1 MDPHGP
7 TNQHPFDDFDHV
19 RPLPQSEHADPPAVR
34 APVAVST
41 RPTIVTSTL
50 SAKTSAVQ
58 LVASSPHPLTSDSS
72 NSINTIHTTH
82 SMSTANTATAANR
95 GDSDHSNNGS
105 IHNSSSSNNSTIT
118 HAPPQSTQQSTH
130 HPQQSS
136 GRHSI
141 FTNSHSHSTSNPNPN
156 STHHSPHAPPIAPLQ
171 TSTVSLATTAAARF
185 SQAFSPL
192 LSSRRKS
199 AAIDIPSTPDGHKSF
214 SYSLSSSVHASPA
227 SLYAHTEGQ
236 HHSVSQEHLSS
247 AGPAGGPGHHQHQA
261 SDHRASHFETNLSKI
276 ASFSSPRSTNRAR
289 KTHPAGITHVPEESG
304 YGSYATPPHTATAFH
319 TGLASHF
326 ASASSSSQHRE
337 HHEAGHRES
346 KGSIVG
352 GSSSIEKALKKAKV
366 FLDEKAKPK
375 ARAASLWAFLD
386 VAFEFDQAKF
396 FQDHADQVFAVTH
409 DSFWHQVDKF
419 KQKPDRNNSLQ
430 SKEVVAV
437 QKTLL
442 LLRLIF
448 LYLPDRMKSG
458 WHKGAIANMLA
469 QILCHKNHPRIRIFG
484 FRLLLLWINDQTTE
498 YPEAIYLF
506 SNAISLDLFMY
517 DGEDLSIDHAST
529 SQTRLPP
536 ISSGSTGRKS
546 ARQAAQ
552 YFDLAFVN
560 LNQELL
566 KSDGPPIC
574 PNPSPPTFQDS
585 IQLFQIFLANIVR
598 MAYVAA
604 GSTPP
609 PGELESI
616 NSHYPLETDRETG
629 DGIAVGFGIDAG
641 LASARFMF
649 DIIKKYYLVKVF
661 PECARRLHL
670 LKDEGKEFGYKSC
683 PPTILR
689 TIISFIIQY
698 CLDKNEFNSPQRLTS
713 PATPILKSIVFSSE
727 INREMMHEIVRQGLS
742 LPPGHPQYKD
752 IVRGAVHIVGVWCL
766 SGEEERPSFLRSSS
780 ASRSHLSASI
790 SSASLVSQDAGG
802 SQPGSQQGLL
812 SEPYSTANSFLQRYF
827 QLLTNVFAESPSS
840 LNDVGSNSSSE
851 QLGAGGNH
859 VKLDMDALFAQ
870 YRNVIGLFRAIM
882 ARGQIEMDAKSWEVL
897 QSSLLMIQRRI
908 MCMQEKFTAP
918 SSVSAVDDL
927 ASLIIETVLCAY
939 SRCPNVSNPQWLALR
954 EVMTESLRWPQA
966 VTQWARWSVRLT
978 QILAQEVF
986 QVDLEAQTSK
996 PSQTAAAARHTRKMS
1011 DKLRHSRFLNS
1022 KAAENT
1028 MRHSIGGEL
1037 LSSQGIPYPHHQN
1050 FPIAGL
1056 NAQERSSRR
1065 TNSVHYDAVKAGG
1078 ASSGANAY
1086 ANSMYAPTLLG
1097 HMSFLPGRD
1106 LSREYNLSAARTD
1119 IGEVDEEESHDYPQM
1134 GSQISALTEALE
1146 TGDEKLSRASSLSF
1160 HGPDSLHLDP
1170 IVERLSSLYG
1180 IFAAPEFVN
1189 ISMKGRSAE
1198 TILSVWKNI
1207 ICSIGNPNDIQ
1218 IPLVK
1223 TEVMLCLID
1232 VWDLLNQT
1240 RTCQSLDATVIPP
1253 LYDFAPWFFEA
1264 AKSSSDGGVGLPA
1277 IYGGLCRMM
1286 TRRFDQDF
1294 DPEYY
1299 RLFYESVIQGLRL
1312 DDSMI
1317 GHSILAN
1324 SSRLFTLSLPGSHVL
1339 VMPFM
1344 NAIRQMLLK
1353 DGHLRDGVNHYIRK
1367 QAIAILCS
1375 VSMLF
1380 YDFDNGMSEGQS
1392 QPSQRC
1398 TDGLSGADL
1407 LSYKTTFTRLV
1418 LDLTLAEASVKPLGK
1433 FWDTH
1438 SMLIQLCGMLV
1449 VNEWCSNLASCDIGM
1464 ESELLVLILEHLY
1477 WTEPSIVQS
1486 TVEVLTTLSGMYQDH
1501 EDNGWMILEMVLSHL
1516 LSAMQE
1522 HLKLFLNE
1530 PRRGNMIAS
1539 FYRCLTDWL
1548 MVIPSN
1554 IFSETELSR
1563 WTFELIEIGLLSAA
1577 ESNPESERK
1586 KALQAA
1592 KQLQQQ
1598 TQQQL
1603 QQLQLLA
1610 TRGRRPSFKHTGK
1623 AIYQHHRVMINSG
1636 PTTDAEVEH
1645 HIVKESAEATLTH
1658 LVHFLNHLPSL
1669 YGSDRPLVTLG
1680 MESSHGTHKNSH
1692 GSSSNSSNSNS
1703 SSGSKSARSSGI
1715 YGQTGKV
1722 GDLVNQKVFALN
1734 DSILITLEEVPC
1746 SKQGIHR
1753 TRVVIRDETGRY
1765 AWDSEIFFREVLE
1778 LEENPA
1784 RPRSSTQ
1791 RAPGSRLS
1799 ERFNSSGRRRKKE
1812 MASQLIWREG
1822 VKIRE
1827 DEIHHAKRRVGSSS
1841 SSSSGVSLRSVSYG
1855 NEAPLWETT
1864 GPKGLDGDRLDHL
1877 LHYIGEQHPD
1887 CLFDG
1892 KTPLN
1897 QLNNGMALS
1906 TEPKNAS
1913 RTSNPSDQAGSN
1925 ANGNS
1930 HGANGAGTL
1939 NKRSTIDFEL
1949 DRHVQEESYYTRIS
1963 DPQARAWY
1971 DKLVELRSSLI
1982 QADEEVE
1989 AYSGSN
1995 TLMSLVVNSNWAGAE
2010 GSLEGHLSEDST
2022 NATLVETDAQH
2033 KALYEMAKKA
2043 APVRRIRHENLDQIH
2058 AEAMDHETDDQEPQD
2073 PQSQDK
2079 EETRDKVAASLRK
2092 EDAFCKAKAFQLV
2105 LPPEPERPLDSYQH
2119 SRLLLSHLGLL
2130 CFERFQEQNF
2140 VLLNP
2145 SASLDRDLKS
2155 LDKKSGRE
2163 TFKIAILYVA
2173 QGQEGEQAILRN
2185 SKGSAAY
2192 NRFVQDLGWEVDLA
2206 EHSGYIGL
2214 LERNGSNGRTA
2225 MYYCSST
2232 LEVIFHEV
2240 VRMPTDPDD
2249 PRQVKKKRH
2258 IGNDHVHIVWSEH
2271 LRAYDRNTIGGD
2283 FGNVLIILTP
2293 VPDIKVEDGQLEIHT
2308 HTHDTDLQ
2316 SKHSQSRQLV
2326 SVEIIRDM
2334 NLPVFGPLVDGMV
2347 VPMSQLARLVRQTAI
2362 HAARLATAPP
2372 PLPPT
2377 PPSASFSSLTYG
2389 NGVHSGAAG
2398 GGANGSSA
2406 PATGGNAQ
2414 RSSGHQ
2420 AHLNTGSIINAAM
2433 QGPQYHQSN
2442 PAVLHT
2448 PAASTVHA
2456 ASAGAGVSSS
2466 SHGTGASVAGPGSA
2480 ATGSHGP
2487 TESSSGAGT
2496 SATTTSATASALLG
2510 AGLSNLVNVGNGPNA
2525 ASATSLISNTG
2536 GNGSTGL
2543 GVGTGGNQSSTGLG
2557 SNVSLGGSAGQMNG
2571 STSATAGANGTSHA
2585 TATGLQHQQQQQ
2597 QHHPVQV
2604 SASSAGPLA
2613 SLSTAAGGGSVAST
2627 SSFSSSML
2635 AMTHNAHPFRQRS
2648 LAIEQIARRHKVE
2661 KWTFQQ
2667 FMEQVFGYSTALHPH
2682 FHHRNH

>member
-19 RPLPQSEHADPPAVR
+19 RPLPQSEHADPPGPVL
-34 APVAVST
+34 APVPAASS
-41 RPTIVTSTL
+41 RPTIVTTL

-58 LVASSPHPLTSDSS
+58 LRAASPHPLTSDSS
-72 NSINTIHTTH
+72 NSISTINTTH
-82 SMSTANTATAANR
+82 SMSTAHTATAGHTA
-95 GDSDHSNNGS
+95 GSDHSNNGS
-105 IHNSSSSNNSTIT
+105 LHNSSSSNSSSVN
-118 HAPPQSTQQSTH
+118 HAPPQSTHPSQQT
-130 HPQQSS
+130 S
-136 GRHSI
+136 GRHSL
-141 FTNSHSHSTSNPNPN
+141 FSNSHSTSNPNPNPN
-156 STHHSPHAPPIAPLQ
+156 STHHSPHAPPIPPLQ
-171 TSTVSLATTAAARF
+171 TSTSSLATTAAARF

-236 HHSVSQEHLSS
+236 HHSASQEHLSG
-247 AGPAGGPGHHQHQA
+247 AGPAGGSGHHQHQA

-289 KTHPAGITHVPEESG
+289 KTHPAGITHVPEESS
-304 YGSYATPPHTATAFH
+304 YGAYATPPHTATAFH

-326 ASASSSSQHRE
+326 ASASSSSQHRD
-337 HHEAGHRES
+337 HHDASHRES

-536 ISSGSTGRKS
+536 MSSGSTGRKS

-780 ASRSHLSASI
+780 TSRSHLSSSI
-790 SSASLVSQDAGG
+790 SSASLVSQDAGVA
-802 SQPGSQQGLL
+802 QLGSQQGSLT
-812 SEPYSTANSFLQRYF
+812 EPYSTANSFLQRYF
-827 QLLTNVFAESPSS
+827 QLLTNVFAESPLSV
-840 LNDVGSNSSSE
+840 NDIGSNSSSE

-897 QSSLLMIQRRI
+897 QSSLLVIQRRI
-908 MCMQEKFTAP
+908 MGLQEKFTAP

-927 ASLIIETVLCAY
+927 ASLIIE
-939 SRCPNVSNPQWLALR
+939 
-954 EVMTESLRWPQA
+954 
-966 VTQWARWSVRLT
+966 RWSVRLT
-978 QILAQEVF
+978 HILAQEVF
-986 QVDLEAQTSK
+986 HVDLEAQTSK

-1065 TNSVHYDAVKAGG
+1065 TNSVHYDPAKPGG
-1078 ASSGANAY
+1078 GSSGVNAY

-1106 LSREYNLSAARTD
+1106 LSREYNLNTARAD
-1119 IGEVDEEESHDYPQM
+1119 IGEVDEEESQDYPQT

-1189 ISMKGRSAE
+1189 ISMKGRSPE

-1286 TRRFDQDF
+1286 SRRFDQDF

-1299 RLFYESVIQGLRL
+1299 QLFYESVIQGLRL

-1339 VMPFM
+1339 VMPFLT
-1344 NAIRQMLLK
+1344 AIRQMLLK

-1380 YDFDNGMSEGQS
+1380 YDFDNGTSSGQS

-1418 LDLTLAEASVKPLGK
+1418 LDLTSAEASVKPLGK

-1449 VNEWCSNLASCDIGM
+1449 VNEWCSNLATCDTGM
-1464 ESELLVLILEHLY
+1464 ESELLVLVLEHLY
-1477 WTEPSIVQS
+1477 WTEPGIVQS
-1486 TVEVLTTLSGMYQDH
+1486 TVEVLTTLSGMYRDH
-1501 EDNGWMILEMVLSHL
+1501 EDNGWMVLEMVLSHL

-1563 WTFELIEIGLLSAA
+1563 WTFELIDIGLLSST
-1577 ESNPESERK
+1577 EPNPESERK

-1610 TRGRRPSFKHTGK
+1610 SRGHRPSFKHTGK
-1623 AIYQHHRVMINSG
+1623 AIHQHHRVMINSG
-1636 PTTDAEVEH
+1636 PTTDAEVEQ
-1645 HIVKESAEATLTH
+1645 HIVKESAEATLIH
-1658 LVHFLNHLPSL
+1658 LVHFLNHSPSF

-1680 MESSHGTHKNSH
+1680 MESSHGTNKNSH
-1692 GSSSNSSNSNS
+1692 GSSNSGN
-1703 SSGSKSARSSGI
+1703 SSGSKSTRSSGTH
-1715 YGQTGKV
+1715 GQTGRV
-1722 GDLVNQKVFALN
+1722 GDLENQKVFALN

-1753 TRVVIRDETGRY
+1753 TRVIIRDETGRY

-1778 LEENPA
+1778 LGENTT
-1784 RPRSSTQ
+1784 RSRSSTQ
-1791 RAPGSRLS
+1791 RASGSRLS

-1827 DEIHHAKRRVGSSS
+1827 DEIFHAKPRVRSSS
-1841 SSSSGVSLRSVSYG
+1841 SSSSGVSLRSVNYA

-1864 GPKGLDGDRLDHL
+1864 GSKGFDGDRLDHL

-1906 TEPKNAS
+1906 TEPKDAS
-1913 RTSNPSDQAGSN
+1913 RSSNHSDQNESDALGNGQGS
-1925 ANGNS
+1925 
-1930 HGANGAGTL
+1930 NGAGTL

-1995 TLMSLVVNSNWAGAE
+1995 TLMSLVVNSNWVGAE

-2022 NATLVETDAQH
+2022 NTTLIETDTQH
-2033 KALYEMAKKA
+2033 RMLYEMAKKA
-2043 APVRRIRHENLDQIH
+2043 APARRIRHDNLDQIH
-2058 AEAMDHETDDQEPQD
+2058 SEAMGQEAHEQESQD
-2073 PQSQDK
+2073 PQNQDK
-2079 EETRDKVAASLRK
+2079 EEARDKVAASLRK

-2130 CFERFQEQNF
+2130 CFERFQEHNF

-2258 IGNDHVHIVWSEH
+2258 VGNDHVHIVWSEH
-2271 LRAYDRNTIGGD
+2271 SRAYDRNTIGGD
-2283 FGNVLIILTP
+2283 FGNVLIVLTP
-2293 VPDIKVEDGQLEIHT
+2293 VPDLTVEDGQLEIHT
-2308 HTHDTDLQ
+2308 HIHDTDLQ
-2316 SKHSQSRQLV
+2316 SKHSRSRQLV

-2377 PPSASFSSLTYG
+2377 PPSASFTSLTYG
-2389 NGVHSGAAG
+2389 NGAHSGAG
-2398 GGANGSSA
+2398 GSGANGSSA
-2406 PATGGNAQ
+2406 PATGGNSQ

-2420 AHLNTGSIINAAM
+2420 AHLNTVSIINSAM

-2448 PAASTVHA
+2448 PAASTA
-2456 ASAGAGVSSS
+2456 NTTSTGTGTSAS
-2466 SHGTGASVAGPGSA
+2466 SHGAGAAVAGPGSA
-2480 ATGSHGP
+2480 ASGSHGP
-2487 TESSSGAGT
+2487 SESGSGVAGTAAVTSSS
-2496 SATTTSATASALLG
+2496 SALLG
-2510 AGLSNLVNVGNGPNA
+2510 AGLSNLANVGNGPNA
-2525 ASATSLISNTG
+2525 ASATSLVSNPG
-2536 GNGSTGL
+2536 GGGSGGL
-2543 GVGTGGNQSSTGLG
+2543 GVVSAGNQSTTGLG
-2557 SNVSLGGSAGQMNG
+2557 SNVSLGGNAGQTNG
-2571 STSATAGANGTSHA
+2571 GNAATAVTNGTSHA
-2585 TATGLQHQQQQQ
+2585 TAAGSQQ

-2604 SASSAGPLA
+2604 TTSSAGPLA
-2613 SLSTAAGGGSVAST
+2613 SSSTGGGSTVAST
-2627 SSFSSSML
+2627 STFSSSML

-2682 FHHRNH
+2682 LHHRNH

>member
-1 MDPHGP
+1 
-7 TNQHPFDDFDHV
+7 
-19 RPLPQSEHADPPAVR
+19 
-34 APVAVST
+34 
-41 RPTIVTSTL
+41 
-50 SAKTSAVQ
+50 
-58 LVASSPHPLTSDSS
+58 
-72 NSINTIHTTH
+72 
-82 SMSTANTATAANR
+82 
-95 GDSDHSNNGS
+95 
-105 IHNSSSSNNSTIT
+105 
-118 HAPPQSTQQSTH
+118 
-130 HPQQSS
+130 
-136 GRHSI
+136 
-141 FTNSHSHSTSNPNPN
+141 
-156 STHHSPHAPPIAPLQ
+156 
-171 TSTVSLATTAAARF
+171 
-185 SQAFSPL
+185 
-192 LSSRRKS
+192 
-199 AAIDIPSTPDGHKSF
+199 
-214 SYSLSSSVHASPA
+214 
-227 SLYAHTEGQ
+227 
-236 HHSVSQEHLSS
+236 
-247 AGPAGGPGHHQHQA
+247 
-261 SDHRASHFETNLSKI
+261 
-276 ASFSSPRSTNRAR
+276 
-289 KTHPAGITHVPEESG
+289 
-304 YGSYATPPHTATAFH
+304 
-319 TGLASHF
+319 
-326 ASASSSSQHRE
+326 
-337 HHEAGHRES
+337 
-346 KGSIVG
+346 
-352 GSSSIEKALKKAKV
+352 
-366 FLDEKAKPK
+366 
-375 ARAASLWAFLD
+375 

-661 PECARRLHL
+661 PECARKLHL
-670 LKDEGKEFGYKSC
+670 LKDEGKGNGPKS
-683 PPTILR
+683 
-689 TIISFIIQY
+689 
-698 CLDKNEFNSPQRLTS
+698 
-713 PATPILKSIVFSSE
+713 FS
-727 INREMMHEIVRQGLS
+727 QD
-742 LPPGHPQYKD
+742 YKD

-802 SQPGSQQGLL
+802 SQPGAQQGLL

-827 QLLTNVFAESPSS
+827 QLLTNVFAESPLS
-840 LNDVGSNSSSE
+840 LNDIGSNSSSE
-851 QLGAGGNH
+851 QLGTGGNH

-908 MCMQEKFTAP
+908 MGLQEKFTAP

-978 QILAQEVF
+978 HILAQEVF

-1011 DKLRHSRFLNS
+1011 DKLRHSRFLSS

-1050 FPIAGL
+1050 FPSAGL

-1065 TNSVHYDAVKAGG
+1065 TNSVHYDPAKAGG

-1119 IGEVDEEESHDYPQM
+1119 IGEVDEEESHDYPQT

-1286 TRRFDQDF
+1286 SRRFDQDF

-1324 SSRLFTLSLPGSHVL
+1324 SSRLFTLSLPGSHIL
-1339 VMPFM
+1339 VMPFL

-1380 YDFDNGMSEGQS
+1380 YDFENGMPGGQS

-1563 WTFELIEIGLLSAA
+1563 WTFELIEIGLLSAV

-1592 KQLQQQ
+1592 KQLHQQ

-1603 QQLQLLA
+1603 QQLQLSA
-1610 TRGRRPSFKHTGK
+1610 TRERRPSLKHTGK
-1623 AIYQHHRVMINSG
+1623 AIFQHHRVMINNG
-1636 PTTDAEVEH
+1636 PTTDADVEQ

-1658 LVHFLNHLPSL
+1658 LVHFLNHSPSF
-1669 YGSDRPLVTLG
+1669 YGADRPLVSLG
-1680 MESSHGTHKNSH
+1680 MESSHGTNKNSH
-1692 GSSSNSSNSNS
+1692 GSSSRSSNGN
-1703 SSGSKSARSSGI
+1703 SSGSKSTRSSGTD
-1715 YGQTGKV
+1715 GQTGKV
-1722 GDLVNQKVFALN
+1722 GDLDNQKVFALN

-1746 SKQGIHR
+1746 TKQGIHR
-1753 TRVVIRDETGRY
+1753 TRVIIRDETGRY

-1827 DEIHHAKRRVGSSS
+1827 DEIYHAKPRVGSSS
-1841 SSSSGVSLRSVSYG
+1841 SSSSGVSLRSISYG
-1855 NEAPLWETT
+1855 SEPPLWETT
-1864 GPKGLDGDRLDHL
+1864 APKGLDGDRLDHL

-1913 RTSNPSDQAGSN
+1913 GTSNHPDQAGSN
-1925 ANGNS
+1925 AVGNG
-1930 HGANGAGTL
+1930 HGANGTGTL

-2010 GSLEGHLSEDST
+2010 GALEGHLSEDST
-2022 NATLVETDAQH
+2022 NGTLVETDAQH
-2033 KALYEMAKKA
+2033 KTLYEMAKKA
-2043 APVRRIRHENLDQIH
+2043 APARRIRHENLDQIH
-2058 AEAMDHETDDQEPQD
+2058 AEAMDHEAHEQEPQD
-2073 PQSQDK
+2073 PQSQDI
-2079 EETRDKVAASLRK
+2079 EEARDKVAASLRK

-2163 TFKIAILYVA
+2163 TFKIVILYVA

-2206 EHSGYIGL
+2206 EHSGYMGL

-2283 FGNVLIILTP
+2283 FGNVLIVLTP

-2377 PPSASFSSLTYG
+2377 PPSASFTSLTYG
-2389 NGVHSGAAG
+2389 NGVHSGVNG
-2398 GGANGSSA
+2398 SGANGSSA

-2420 AHLNTGSIINAAM
+2420 AHLNTGSMINAAM

-2448 PAASTVHA
+2448 PAASTVNT
-2456 ASAGAGVSSS
+2456 ASA
-2466 SHGTGASVAGPGSA
+2466 GTGASLSSHVMGAAVAGPGSA
-2480 ATGSHGP
+2480 AAGSHGP
-2487 TESSSGAGT
+2487 TESSSGMAGT
-2496 SATTTSATASALLG
+2496 TAATTSATASALHG
-2510 AGLSNLVNVGNGPNA
+2510 AGLSNLVGNGPNA
-2525 ASATSLISNTG
+2525 ASAISLISNTG
-2536 GNGSTGL
+2536 GNGSNGL
-2543 GVGTGGNQSSTGLG
+2543 GLGTGGNQSSTGLG
-2557 SNVSLGGSAGQMNG
+2557 SNVSLGGGGSAGQMNG
-2571 STSATAGANGTSHA
+2571 GTSATAGANGTSHA
-2585 TATGLQHQQQQQ
+2585 TATGSQQQQQ

-2604 SASSAGPLA
+2604 SAPSVGPLA
-2613 SLSTAAGGGSVAST
+2613 SLSTAAAGGGNVAST
-2627 SSFSSSML
+2627 STFSSSML

-2667 FMEQVFGYSTALHPH
+2667 FMEQVFGYSTTLLPH
-2682 FHHRNH
+2682 HHHRNL

>member
-1 MDPHGP
+1 MDPHGS

-19 RPLPQSEHADPPAVR
+19 RPLPPTEHADPPGPV
-34 APVAVST
+34 PVAVPATASS
-41 RPTIVTSTL
+41 RPTVVTTL

-58 LVASSPHPLTSDSS
+58 LMASSPHPLTSDSS
-72 NSINTIHTTH
+72 TSISTINTINTSH
-82 SMSTANTATAANR
+82 SMSTAHTATAAQTA
-95 GDSDHSNNGS
+95 GSDHSNTSS
-105 IHNSSSSNNSTIT
+105 IHNSSSSNNSTVT
-118 HAPPQSTQQSTH
+118 HAPPQNTQNTQHSQH
-130 HPQQSS
+130 SQQSS

-141 FTNSHSHSTSNPNPN
+141 FSTSHSNSNPNPN

-171 TSTVSLATTAAARF
+171 TSTTSLATTAAARF

-236 HHSVSQEHLSS
+236 PHSASQEHLSG
-247 AGPAGGPGHHQHQA
+247 AGPAGGSGHHQHQA
-261 SDHRASHFETNLSKI
+261 SDHRASHFESNLSKI

-326 ASASSSSQHRE
+326 ASASSSSQHRD
-337 HHEAGHRES
+337 HHDAGHRES

-366 FLDEKAKPK
+366 FLDEKAKSK

-529 SQTRLPP
+529 SQTRLPAM
-536 ISSGSTGRKS
+536 SSGSTGRKS
-546 ARQAAQ
+546 AKQAAQ

-780 ASRSHLSASI
+780 TSRSHLSSSI
-790 SSASLVSQDAGG
+790 SSASLVSQDAGV

-812 SEPYSTANSFLQRYF
+812 NEPYSTANSFLKRYF

-840 LNDVGSNSSSE
+840 QNDIGSNSSSE

-908 MCMQEKFTAP
+908 MSLQEKFTAP
-918 SSVSAVDDL
+918 SSISAVDDL

-939 SRCPNVSNPQWLALR
+939 SRCPNVSTPQWIALR

-978 QILAQEVF
+978 HILAQEVF

-1022 KAAENT
+1022 KTAENM

-1065 TNSVHYDAVKAGG
+1065 TNSVHYDPAKPGG
-1078 ASSGANAY
+1078 GSSGANAY

-1106 LSREYNLSAARTD
+1106 LSREYNLNAARTD
-1119 IGEVDEEESHDYPQM
+1119 IGEVDEEESHDHPQM

-1189 ISMKGRSAE
+1189 ISMKGRTAE

-1286 TRRFDQDF
+1286 SRRFDQDF

-1299 RLFYESVIQGLRL
+1299 RLFYESVIQ
-1312 DDSMI
+1312 
-1317 GHSILAN
+1317 
-1324 SSRLFTLSLPGSHVL
+1324 
-1339 VMPFM
+1339 
-1344 NAIRQMLLK
+1344 LLK

-1380 YDFDNGMSEGQS
+1380 YDFDNGMSGETS
-1392 QPSQRC
+1392 QQQSQRC

-1418 LDLTLAEASVKPLGK
+1418 LDMTSAEASVKPLGK

-1464 ESELLVLILEHLY
+1464 ESELLVLVLEHLY

-1486 TVEVLTTLSGMYQDH
+1486 ALEVLTTLSGMYQDH
-1501 EDNGWMILEMVLSHL
+1501 EDNGWMVLEMVLSHL

-1577 ESNPESERK
+1577 EPNPESERK
-1586 KALQAA
+1586 KSLQAA

-1610 TRGRRPSFKHTGK
+1610 SRGRRPSFKHTGK
-1623 AIYQHHRVMINSG
+1623 AIHQHHRVMINSG
-1636 PTTDAEVEH
+1636 PTTDAEVEQ

-1658 LVHFLNHLPSL
+1658 LVHFLNHSPSF

-1680 MESSHGTHKNSH
+1680 MESSHGANKSSH
-1692 GSSSNSSNSNS
+1692 GSSSSGN
-1703 SSGSKSARSSGI
+1703 SSGSKSTRSSGT
-1715 YGQTGKV
+1715 YGQAGKV
-1722 GDLVNQKVFALN
+1722 GDLENQKIFALN

-1746 SKQGIHR
+1746 TKQGIHR
-1753 TRVVIRDETGRY
+1753 TRVIIRDETGRY

-1778 LEENPA
+1778 LEENTT

-1791 RAPGSRLS
+1791 RPPGSRLS

-1827 DEIHHAKRRVGSSS
+1827 DEIFHAKPRVSSSS
-1841 SSSSGVSLRSVSYG
+1841 SSSSGVSLRSVSYAS
-1855 NEAPLWETT
+1855 EAPLWETT
-1864 GPKGLDGDRLDHL
+1864 GPKGFDGDRLDHL

-1913 RTSNPSDQAGSN
+1913 KSSSHSDQTGLNAIGNGHGSN
-1925 ANGNS
+1925 GT
-1930 HGANGAGTL
+1930 GTL

-2010 GSLEGHLSEDST
+2010 GALEGHSSEDST
-2022 NATLVETDAQH
+2022 NATLIETDAQH
-2033 KALYEMAKKA
+2033 KTLYEMAKKA
-2043 APVRRIRHENLDQIH
+2043 APTRRIRHENLDQIH
-2058 AEAMDHETDDQEPQD
+2058 AEAMDNEAYEQEPQD
-2073 PQSQDK
+2073 PQNQDQ
-2079 EETRDKVAASLRK
+2079 EEARDKVAANLRK

-2130 CFERFQEQNF
+2130 CFERFQEHNF

-2173 QGQEGEQAILRN
+2173 QGQEGEQVILRN

-2283 FGNVLIILTP
+2283 FGNVLIVLTP
-2293 VPDIKVEDGQLEIHT
+2293 VPDLKVEDGQLEIHT

-2377 PPSASFSSLTYG
+2377 PPSASFTSLTYG
-2389 NGVHSGAAG
+2389 NGVHSGAGG
-2398 GGANGSSA
+2398 GGANGPSA

-2420 AHLNTGSIINAAM
+2420 AHLNTGSIINSAM

-2448 PAASTVHA
+2448 PAASTVNVTSSGMGT
-2456 ASAGAGVSSS
+2456 SASSS
-2466 SHGTGASVAGPGSA
+2466 SQATGAAVAGPGSA

-2487 TESSSGAGT
+2487 SELGSGVAGT
-2496 SATTTSATASALLG
+2496 AAASSSALLG
-2510 AGLSNLVNVGNGPNA
+2510 ASLSNLVNVGNGPNA

-2536 GNGSTGL
+2536 ASGSSGGF
-2543 GVGTGGNQSSTGLG
+2543 GVGAGGNQSTTGLG

-2571 STSATAGANGTSHA
+2571 GTSAAAAVAANGTSHA
-2585 TATGLQHQQQQQ
+2585 TAAAAGSQQQQ

-2604 SASSAGPLA
+2604 TASSVGPLA
-2613 SLSTAAGGGSVAST
+2613 SSLSTAGGGSSSVAST
-2627 SSFSSSML
+2627 STFSSSML
-2635 AMTHNAHPFRQRS
+2635 VMAHNAHPFRQRS

-2667 FMEQVFGYSTALHPH
+2667 FMEQVFGYSTVLHPH
-2682 FHHRNH
+2682 LHHRNH